1 VDAMVEGLNRLW
13 VRKLGVCEGKEKKRA
28 Y

>member
-1 VDAMVEGLNRLW
+1 MIEGLNRLW
-13 VRKLGVCEGKEKKRA
+13 VRKLSVSNGVEKKRA